1 MAAAGVALMTEQWS
15 SRARA
20 KVSEWQEQAY
30 GGLAED
36 LGWGWNPQ
44 RAFDKFS
51 TRQVPEGDYRISID
65 RLREN
70 YGPDYG
76 RDLDWKKVEEDWDKY
91 MKTYYHIEPP
101 TKYENASIYSNAFA
115 NLTAITV
122 LIEQVMPGYLTKTPR
137 IASLPTGDLN
147 AKSQNIRGTNEVAI
161 LLQTGLTGFIYHF
174 SNIVACATPVDL
186 IKRREPVPSAA
197 KWGNPGDAKHVTY
210 AAQYFTRLIDAYVVR
225 GDPYLLPDPDL
236 RGRAFY
242 NQGIIGTSMRQF
254 LVCHELVHV
263 VYKHLDSKASSRGE
277 SWSREFLADEIGSGM
292 VGGLRRDYDGPEAIN
307 TGIWACNVALAGFQ
321 ILDECV
327 AFLDTGSRVVPANDT
342 HPPPRQR
349 REHILEFQRQVMTRS
364 GMHRDARSLFEL
376 FNKGEKVLGELSN
389 LIGPHIERL
398 QRDGVKPSPIW
409 RVRTVPDS

>member
-1 MAAAGVALMTEQWS
+1 MRVAAAGVALMAEQWS

-122 LIEQVMPGYLTKTPR
+122 LIEQVIPGYLTKTPR
-137 IASLPTGDLN
+137 IASQP
-147 AKSQNIRGTNEVAI
+147 
-161 LLQTGLTGFIYHF
+161 
-174 SNIVACATPVDL
+174 
-186 IKRREPVPSAA
+186 
-197 KWGNPGDAKHVTY
+197 
-210 AAQYFTRLIDAYVVR
+210 AYR
-225 GDPYLLPDPDL
+225 
-236 RGRAFY
+236 
-242 NQGIIGTSMRQF
+242 
-254 LVCHELVHV
+254 
-263 VYKHLDSKASSRGE
+263 
-277 SWSREFLADEIGSGM
+277 
-292 VGGLRRDYDGPEAIN
+292 
-307 TGIWACNVALAGFQ
+307 
-321 ILDECV
+321 
-327 AFLDTGSRVVPANDT
+327 
-342 HPPPRQR
+342 
-349 REHILEFQRQVMTRS
+349 
-364 GMHRDARSLFEL
+364 
-376 FNKGEKVLGELSN
+376 
-389 LIGPHIERL
+389 
-398 QRDGVKPSPIW
+398 
-409 RVRTVPDS
+409 